1 MAKLERIQK
10 RGLSPDERAEIE
22 ANKRALLGN
31 EPAPP
36 AVHTEPPKPEAPSD
50 GRDRTMERTTLYV
63 PAYVAL
69 QLRVK
74 AASEKGTNI
83 SRLVLRALRSEG
95 IEVEDCDL
103 HDQRGH
109 LADRRHR
116 GALIHNPATF
126 PEKVPKYD

>member
-10 RGLSPDERAEIE
+10 RGISPDERAEIE

-31 EPAPP
+31 EPAAP

-83 SRLVLRALRSEG
+83 SRLILRALRSEG

-103 HDQRGH
+103 HDQRG
-109 LADRRHR
+109 R
-116 GALIHNPATF
+116 GPTG
-126 PEKVPKYD
+126 